1 MVISVADFK
10 TKVTHIFGDEIW
22 DDFIVYGRRKQDTKS
37 FNSIHDVIKQLNK
50 YKKKIANRDL
60 YTKGINRRFA
70 RFALISIERAFRP
83 QSRSITFNKKVVL
96 KNGNFNRI
104 WEVEHIFPSKGTN
117 CFDEII
123 KVPKKTN
130 TCPKKGTYNNKL
142 ITQITCNSICNLTLI
157 SRELNGKEEY
167 KNADF
172 QTKKDV
178 MNSPKKEKDVM
189 NPAKKEYYEEKDFY
203 INRIFKNRSA
213 KPSKDYF
220 RLLLA
225 RQLNLKFDFNRIFK
239 PDATGIPVVFLRV
252 VLGYSES
259 EIQSTFPPTP

>member
-1 MVISVADFK
+1 MVISEEDFTERFK
-10 TKVTHIFGDEIW
+10 ETFGDEIW
-22 DDFIVYGRRKQDTKS
+22 NDFIEYGQSKQDTKS
-37 FNSIHDVIKQLNK
+37 FNSIHDVIKQLNA

-83 QSRSITFNKKVVL
+83 QSKSITFNKKVVL

-172 QTKKDV
+172 QTKK
-178 MNSPKKEKDVM
+178 KKM
-189 NPAKKEYYEEKDFY
+189 NPPKYKEKDFY

>member
-1 MVISVADFK
+1 MVISVRSFK
-10 TKVTHIFGDEIW
+10 KRFIRIFGDDVW
-22 DDFIVYGRRKQDTKS
+22 NDFIDFGKSEQDTKS
-37 FNSIHDVIKQLNK
+37 FTSMHDVIKQLNK

-83 QSRSITFNKKVVL
+83 QSKSITFNKKVVL

-104 WEVEHIFPSKGTN
+104 WEVEHIFSSKGTN

-157 SRELNGKEEY
+157 SRELNGKEKY

-172 QTKKDV
+172 QTKK
-178 MNSPKKEKDVM
+178 KIM
-189 NPAKKEYYEEKDFY
+189 NPPKYKEKDFY

-239 PDATGIPVVFLRV
+239 PDVTGIPVVFFED
-252 VLGYSES
+252 VLGYSEGA
-259 EIQSTFPPTP
+259 IKSTPHITHLIRKWCRKRRRLK